1 MTVDDADRMSLHIY
15 AASGVELRT
24 AHLRRAK
31 QRLQGMGFEVT
42 MDESL
47 KHRHQRFAG
56 TDEQRQA
63 TLHRIADVAPSVAL
77 ASRGGYGM
85 TRLLDAIDWKR
96 IARSVDRGTRWVG
109 YSDMTAFQLALL
121 AHTGRTTWHGPMA
134 ADDFGRELG
143 LDEDADDAN
152 AVTCDCFGEAMRG
165 ELEAIGFK
173 TDKGFDGL
181 DVTGTLWGGNLTV
194 LCSLLGTPHFPKVKG
209 GILFLEDV
217 AEHPYRV
224 ERMLLQLHQA
234 GVLGAQKA
242 VLLGAFT
249 EWKASPLDRGYGL
262 RATVECIRSVVK
274 VPLINGLPVGHVP
287 LKMTFKVGTPMQ
299 LCIDAR
305 TAYLFDPEG

>member
-1 MTVDDADRMSLHIY
+1 MSDDVTLHVY

-24 AHLRRAK
+24 AHLRRARK
-31 QRLQGMGFEVT
+31 RLEGMGFAVT
-42 MDESL
+42 MDASL
-47 KHRHQRFAG
+47 KYRHQRFAG
-56 TDEQRQA
+56 TDEQRLA
-63 TLHRIADVAPSVAL
+63 TLHRIAEAAPSVAL

-85 TRLLDAIDWKR
+85 TRLLDAIDWRR

-121 AHTGRTTWHGPMA
+121 AHTGRPSWHGPMA

-181 DVTGTLWGGNLTV
+181 DVRGTLWGGNLTV
-194 LCSLLGTPHFPKVKG
+194 LCSLLGTPHFPKIKG

-217 AEHPYRV
+217 GEHPYRI

-242 VLLGAFT
+242 VLLGSFT

-262 RATVECIRSVVK
+262 R
-274 VPLINGLPVGHVP
+274 PLIDRVRRDGSAALLVGLPVGHSA
-287 LKMTFKVGTPMQ
+287 LKLSVEQGEPVTLAV
-299 LCIDAR
+299 
-305 TAYLFDPEG
+305 EGRSAFLGD